1 MWCFS
6 GVACWATLGAPYRVY
21 RRAFKIIEKPRRAE
35 VTLQHAFQT
44 SGMPINESWCK
55 FFVDQRASVGV
66 SYGRAEAFS

>member
-21 RRAFKIIEKPRRAE
+21 RRAFKIIEEPRPAE
-35 VTLQHAFQT
+35 ATLQHAFRT
-44 SGMPINESWCK
+44 SGMLINESRCK